1 MLNYYNPYDPRNLYS
16 NYPNPTNPNFN
27 IPQQNVPTVNGY
39 AGAND
44 YPLGP
49 NSSILLLD
57 ESGNPLWC
65 VTTDSACHKT
75 VVPYDIYP
83 RKSQEKKEEEDK
95 IANLTK
101 VITELS
107 NNFDERLKLLE
118 GKIDANTGNTKTAK
132 PGVRWSSDESD
143 SGSTSE

>member
-1 MLNYYNPYDPRNLYS
+1 MINYYNPYANYS
-16 NYPNPTNPNFN
+16 TANNFN
-27 IPQQNVPTVNGY
+27 IPKQNVPTVDGY
-39 AGAND
+39 DGASL

-49 NSSILLLD
+49 NSSVLLLD
-57 ESGNPLWC
+57 VSGNPLWC
-65 VTTDSACHKT
+65 VTTDGAGYKNI
-75 VVPYDIYP
+75 VAYDIYP
-83 RKSQEKKEEEDK
+83 RKTPEQKQEDDRYEK
-95 IANLTK
+95 LTK

-107 NNFDERLKLLE
+107 TNFDERLKLLE